1 MTMSNSKSSLS
12 SSDESDEND
21 ERVHNIESLNVE
33 PEDQQE
39 EPQRNNEHILLTSRK
54 AKKHV
59 TIQVDSAL
67 SDTNILE
74 AENAL
79 ERLGN
84 DFQNG
89 FEEIKNALKKLKA
102 EKQSFEVHIRS
113 LEDALKNSAK
123 DKENC
128 ANIIQQQEIQI
139 NALKAELEAWEK
151 KTIKLQGENI
161 TLQSDHEDHMNSIAD
176 QHRKKLVARRTLRKW
191 KEKIQ
196 PKDISKS
203 QIYKIM
209 EENEKLKKELIIYQK
224 STKEAFLRSASVL
237 NTEALS
243 LFQNTTSRL
252 VNLPF
257 RDDLSSGFVN
267 TDNDSTGSSESS
279 LNLSSERKFSN
290 GKENK
295 RKLHSVTENLKH
307 SFRRE
312 RFLKKSDKA
321 LSDIERRTNLGRPE
335 KSHSDNEIQNKSR
348 HYARVA
354 DFAPDSLR
362 RETREIMK
370 QLESAKN
377 PYTRFASEKTMSPSS
392 TACHSKNHVH
402 ICHCTPLP
410 GRTGSCPYC
419 YPNQNINFRDFTKP
433 SRPQPKKNVNI
444 GQEKESFSRKCVTG
458 ERGRVIYKPSGS
470 TVVIEKHV
478 P

>member
-1 MTMSNSKSSLS
+1 MQWQPETRGTNKHWGSETSDKS
-12 SSDESDEND
+12 
-21 ERVHNIESLNVE
+21 
-33 PEDQQE
+33 
-39 EPQRNNEHILLTSRK
+39 
-54 AKKHV
+54 
-59 TIQVDSAL
+59 
-67 SDTNILE
+67 
-74 AENAL
+74 
-79 ERLGN
+79 
-84 DFQNG
+84 
-89 FEEIKNALKKLKA
+89 
-102 EKQSFEVHIRS
+102 
-113 LEDALKNSAK
+113 
-123 DKENC
+123 
-128 ANIIQQQEIQI
+128 
-139 NALKAELEAWEK
+139 
-151 KTIKLQGENI
+151 
-161 TLQSDHEDHMNSIAD
+161 HEDHMNSIAD

-224 STKEAFLRSASVL
+224 STKDAFLRSASVL

-419 YPNQNINFRDFTKP
+419 YPNQNINFRDISKP
-433 SRPQPKKNVNI
+433 SRPQPKQNVNI